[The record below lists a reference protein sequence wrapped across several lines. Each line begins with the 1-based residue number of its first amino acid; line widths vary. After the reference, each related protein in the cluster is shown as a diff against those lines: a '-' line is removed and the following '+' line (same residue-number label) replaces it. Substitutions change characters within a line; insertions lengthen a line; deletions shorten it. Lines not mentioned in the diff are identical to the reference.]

1 LFPDPA
7 FLFTAPAAAPAP
19 LISCSCLLLLL
30 LTFYAIFQVEDH
42 SLKRFLIW
50 PLLALT
56 LLSTSPLFAPQK
68 NKAPAVAPVFLTRT
82 ATRREVR
89 RFAYGGTVTI
99 IGAPKGSV
107 TVEGWPR
114 SEVEVVAD
122 IELKAET
129 EADLD
134 RLAAVNNF
142 SFDEDTN
149 HISILT
155 IGTHDR
161 SYMKKTAKNFPKN
174 LLNLPWKID
183 YKIKVPAI
191 TDVEINAGHGPVNV
205 SALEGALRLS
215 ALESETILTLGGGV
229 VSATVTAGNVRFVV
243 PVRSWRGGGA
253 DIRIAAGVLNVE
265 LPPGFNGD
273 IDADILRTGK
283 IVDNFGQLET
293 RQKPG
298 ITEKVVRARAGAGGA
313 FFKFTVGDGI
323 LNFVKSGG

>member
-1 LFPDPA
+1 M
-7 FLFTAPAAAPAP
+7 
-19 LISCSCLLLLL
+19 
-30 LTFYAIFQVEDH
+30 
-42 SLKRFLIW
+42 KRFLIW
-50 PLLALT
+50 PLLTLT
-56 LLSTSPLFAPQK
+56 LLSTSPLFALQK
-68 NKAPAVAPVFLTRT
+68 NKLPAAAPVFLTRT

-107 TVEGWPR
+107 TLEGWSR

-142 SFDEDTN
+142 SFDDDTN

-161 SYMKKTAKNFPKN
+161 AYMKKTAKNFPKN

-215 ALESETILTLGGGV
+215 AIESETILTMGGGV

-253 DIRIAAGVLNVE
+253 DIRIAVGVLNVE

-313 FFKFTVGDGI
+313 FFKFTVGEGS